1 MLRPLHFAMF
11 NTPLKLSVSR
21 FRAPR
26 FVLPNSGYV
35 IGLARTSEF
44 SASLL
49 KTASPFSSI
58 ALSVS
63 CRAVRKNPDG
73 RDVKSDP
80 SEEANATLNFLT
92 NVDCEDDKETQTDKS
107 DHGNKGRIPWNKG
120 RKHSEETR
128 ARISRNTK
136 EALKDPKIRKK
147 MSEAPRVLS
156 NQTKVKIRASLTK
169 LWGRRLRSKRSREK
183 FLQSWRESIAL
194 AAKKGGADQQEL
206 EWDSYEKFKQEAALE
221 KAEEAKRKE
230 LARVRKDRAAKV
242 KAALKTAR
250 LAQKKRER
258 EEKAEVRQ
266 EATRKRNKWSKE
278 EKEKMVEF
286 QGEKLKERL
295 MKIQRKKS
303 IVSRVSSQ
311 QQRRWEKFDL
321 DLAEGKHLQKDIS
334 LADQIRIAKKR
345 RAELLLLDKQDL
357 VHL

>member
-1 MLRPLHFAMF
+1 MF

-21 FRAPR
+21 IRAPQ

-35 IGLARTSEF
+35 IELARTSEF
-44 SASLL
+44 SASLV
-49 KTASPFSSI
+49 KTASPFASI

-63 CRAVRKNPDG
+63 CRGVRKNHD
-73 RDVKSDP
+73 RSDIKSDS
-80 SEEANATLNFLT
+80 SEEVNSPANF
-92 NVDCEDDKETQTDKS
+92 DSKDDKETQTDKIN
-107 DHGNKGRIPWNKG
+107 HGNKGRIPWNKG

-128 ARISRNTK
+128 ERISRNTK

-156 NQTKVKIRASLTK
+156 YQTKVKIRASLTK
-169 LWGRRLRSKRSREK
+169 LWGRRLSSKRSREK

-206 EWDSYEKFKQEAALE
+206 EWDSYEKFKQEVALQ

-250 LAQKKRER
+250 LAQKKKER

-266 EATRKRNKWSKE
+266 EATRKRNKWSQE
-278 EKEKMVEF
+278 EREKMVEF

-303 IVSRVSSQ
+303 IIYQVSSHH
-311 QQRRWEKFDL
+311 QRRWEKFDL
-321 DLAEGKHLQKDIS
+321 DLAEGKLLQKDIS
-334 LADQIRIAKKR
+334 LADQIRFAKKR
-345 RAELLLLDKQDL
+345 RAELLLDKQDFI
-357 VHL
+357 HL